1 MVKALADR
9 FAEALLNTCTN
20 KFGKKFGAML
30 RGTIE
35 HKTMIEEIYKGIRP
49 ARVIQLVQIT

>member
-9 FAEALLNTCTN
+9 FAEALLNICT

-35 HKTMIEEIYKGIRP
+35 HRTMIEEIYKGIRP